1 VDGRISHL
9 PLFLGFFSGR
19 HISAVFASFSGLS
32 PPFRSLVAYPVWFT
46 HLVRGSVSQHRVA
59 LEKRED
65 ALKKINLFNAFYD
78 VGKSLL

>member
-1 VDGRISHL
+1 MLFGERYRKFKSHNRSNTDQYLML
-9 PLFLGFFSGR
+9 PTT
-19 HISAVFASFSGLS
+19 HGL
-32 PPFRSLVAYPVWFT
+32 RVWFT

-65 ALKKINLFNAFYD
+65 ALKKISLFNAFYD